1 MRFAFQIIFYAVGL
15 PLQIAIVLALW
26 RGPARQYP
34 GVFLYVLT
42 DFLTTVL
49 EIWPSLSSRSATPEV
64 IQTFAKLYWWDER
77 VIQALIFV
85 MVISLVYTATS
96 RLRPRRILLV
106 GIIGATVAFAAV
118 TFFVHWDPHPDVRIG
133 KWMTPW
139 TRDLN
144 FCAAILDL
152 GLWAALIANRERNY
166 RLLMISGALGVQF
179 TGNAIAQALVDL
191 SPFLRDH
198 TAAYLVPLPNL
209 VCLYIWW
216 QAFRHPADQ
225 ARPKRFQ
232 PAAGPEKVRIHRSA
246 SQ

>member
-1 MRFAFQIIFYAVGL
+1 
-15 PLQIAIVLALW
+15 
-26 RGPARQYP
+26 
-34 GVFLYVLT
+34 
-42 DFLTTVL
+42 
-49 EIWPSLSSRSATPEV
+49 
-64 IQTFAKLYWWDER
+64 
-77 VIQALIFV
+77 
-85 MVISLVYTATS
+85 
-96 RLRPRRILLV
+96 
-106 GIIGATVAFAAV
+106 
-118 TFFVHWDPHPDVRIG
+118 
-133 KWMTPW
+133 MTPW

-152 GLWAALIANRERNY
+152 GLWATLIANRERNY

-198 TAAYLVPLPNL
+198 AAAYLVPLPNL

-232 PAAGPEKVRIHRSA
+232 PEAGPEKVRIHRSA